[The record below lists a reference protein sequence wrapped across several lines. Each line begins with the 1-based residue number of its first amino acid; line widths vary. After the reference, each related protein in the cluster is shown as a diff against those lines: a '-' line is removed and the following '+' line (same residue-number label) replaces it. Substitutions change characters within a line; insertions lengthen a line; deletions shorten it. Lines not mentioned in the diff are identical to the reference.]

1 MFMYL
6 KNCLYVIKKKQLQY
20 YLHYFSILMPLC
32 LHYMNTCIVYIIHY
46 TFSLYCYV
54 DISCCSSSPFSI
66 ITGSCV
72 DTSAD
77 HSSSCV
83 SVSINGFLSA
93 YIIASGAKINRLKF
107 LLDKGKRN
115 VT

>member
-1 MFMYL
+1 MAL
-6 KNCLYVIKKKQLQY
+6 A
-20 YLHYFSILMPLC
+20 P
-32 LHYMNTCIVYIIHY
+32 
-46 TFSLYCYV
+46 
-54 DISCCSSSPFSI
+54 SI

-83 SVSINGFLSA
+83 SVSINGFLST

-115 VT
+115 WSYFKKLVTYCPITFYHNILKTHLFFYFKKINNEFLF